1 MLSKLEVLDLV
12 HNLLRITLKINAVN
26 LHIVKIINIH
36 ITNFKNAIVPLL
48 CEKTLNF
55 EQNLLWYLRF
65 TTCCTA
71 DHSVGEDGVLGS
83 KALRVL
89 EGSLNKDG
97 GSNRDNIWNVLGGW
111 GGGTVLWN
119 IRVAKIVWTAV
130 SFYFRS
136 CDFQY
141 YEK

>member
-55 EQNLLWYLRF
+55 EQNLL
-65 TTCCTA
+65 
-71 DHSVGEDGVLGS
+71 
-83 KALRVL
+83 
-89 EGSLNKDG
+89 
-97 GSNRDNIWNVLGGW
+97 
-111 GGGTVLWN
+111 
-119 IRVAKIVWTAV
+119 
-130 SFYFRS
+130 
-136 CDFQY
+136 
-141 YEK
+141 